1 MMDFHGGEEISMKN
15 YDLENNYKE
24 GENRKESSEDSDEVL
39 AHGWRL
45 LPKRTYDAIKQ
56 NKAESWREIDDQSLK
71 QESPKGNTV
80 LHVAALYGNDSC
92 VERILEICPAELL
105 RAKNRNGDTP
115 LHVAAR
121 AGKIPSLH
129 QLVATLLRYPI
140 TKKATWAIPETN
152 NLGNT
157 LFHEALL
164 NGHKDV
170 MVILDSTPTFRNW
183 VVKNVFIIRNRQGK
197 SVLHLAFEKGYEDI
211 VDDLLTRVVPTLES
225 VTEDIGG
232 GRPSYS
238 HILEASATVNHRIA
252 KKPSSF
258 WTFLQKDGAR
268 SPLIST
274 ILKQNKGME
283 RDEDGFF
290 PLHLAS
296 AFGHIEVLKILLEN
310 YPNPGEIVDNKG
322 RNIVHIAAIMG
333 EFNVVRYVLQDANDE
348 VKDMINDKDYDGN
361 TPLHLAAS
369 HSRPKIVQALT
380 WDTRV
385 DLHCLNNNN
394 QTALDAFE
402 QFKQENNP
410 PFPRAIGNNSSNP
423 RQQGMVVML
432 NHMLF
437 KPFIFCITTSM
448 YGGISVTI
456 ILIWAQLGDTTLA
469 LLALK
474 VAIPLLR
481 ITLATLSVAFL
492 AGVHLV
498 ISDLGW
504 LATTIPILCVIFV
517 LLPLLLVHSSLVPL
531 RIKQH
536 NNAKHFFLSFPVSHM
551 VIGKRFNR
559 R

>member
-1 MMDFHGGEEISMKN
+1 MCVVLVFLETEKEVGGSMMDFHGGEEISMKN

-211 VDDLLTRVVPTLES
+211 VDDLLTRVVPTLGTKLLHS
-225 VTEDIGG
+225 FKLP
-232 GRPSYS
+232 PSTY
-238 HILEASATVNHRIA
+238 
-252 KKPSSF
+252 
-258 WTFLQKDGAR
+258 FLLFSNLR
-268 SPLIST
+268 NFLIC
-274 ILKQNKGME
+274 
-283 RDEDGFF
+283 
-290 PLHLAS
+290 
-296 AFGHIEVLKILLEN
+296 LLE
-310 YPNPGEIVDNKG
+310 
-322 RNIVHIAAIMG
+322 
-333 EFNVVRYVLQDANDE
+333 
-348 VKDMINDKDYDGN
+348 
-361 TPLHLAAS
+361 
-369 HSRPKIVQALT
+369 KI
-380 WDTRV
+380 
-385 DLHCLNNNN
+385 
-394 QTALDAFE
+394 
-402 QFKQENNP
+402 K
-410 PFPRAIGNNSSNP
+410 
-423 RQQGMVVML
+423 
-432 NHMLF
+432 LF
-437 KPFIFCITTSM
+437 
-448 YGGISVTI
+448 
-456 ILIWAQLGDTTLA
+456 
-469 LLALK
+469 
-474 VAIPLLR
+474 
-481 ITLATLSVAFL
+481 
-492 AGVHLV
+492 
-498 ISDLGW
+498 
-504 LATTIPILCVIFV
+504 
-517 LLPLLLVHSSLVPL
+517 
-531 RIKQH
+531 
-536 NNAKHFFLSFPVSHM
+536 
-551 VIGKRFNR
+551 
-559 R
+559 